1 MPLQKNTSSSGPAPG
16 SSAGA
21 DRLERVSSHTVSST
35 DLARV
40 LAKPTLYRGV
50 VAILFALV
58 GIFYVQG
65 TPAVALSLSLGLWM
79 LLTALF
85 MWPVARLAGLPSAM
99 RTGVTGA
106 VLAWAVAG
114 VAALFLRDPAGLA
127 VMGAFGLGLGGLCEL
142 IPGIKHR
149 VIGRPTRDMIISG
162 GIGVLGAIILV
173 WVALGMGNKIDIHS
187 IFGTLA
193 MIVALLGAH
202 LIIAGL
208 GYRHDAREAEGAA

>member
-1 MPLQKNTSSSGPAPG
+1 MST
-16 SSAGA
+16 
-21 DRLERVSSHTVSST
+21 HTVSAT

-50 VAILFALV
+50 AAIVFALV

-65 TPAVALSLSLGLWM
+65 TPAVALSLSLGIWL

-99 RTGVTGA
+99 RTGVTGS

-114 VAALFLRDPAGLA
+114 VAALLVREPAALA
-127 VMGAFGLGLGGLCEL
+127 AMGAFGLGLGGLCEL

-149 VIGRPTRDMIISG
+149 AIGRPLRDMVISG
-162 GIGVLGAIILV
+162 GIGVLGAIVLV
-173 WVALGMGNKIDIHS
+173 WLAVGLGNRIDIHS

-208 GYRHDAREAEGAA
+208 GYRHDARAAEDAA